1 MYRLFSVA
9 VRVENRKCTNKIAQ
23 KIKNRKSGKKAP
35 AEGRREVR
43 DGKNRIL
50 DENKTAHVGK
60 PVKRNR
66 RRRRRS
72 SEPSQVEHAKR
83 IIETIEFRCF
93 DECARNY
100 QRFLLD

>member
-23 KIKNRKSGKKAP
+23 KNPKSKKWKKIP
-35 AEGRREVR
+35 AKGRREVR

-60 PVKRNR
+60 PVKRKR
-66 RRRRRS
+66 RR